1 MILVVAGTGR
11 SGTTVVTEM
20 LARHPRTAFV
30 SGLDD
35 RLWRLGLKGRLNG
48 RLYRGVTP
56 ARPAAM
62 RALEEATGVLGRDRL
77 RVAPSEAYHLL
88 DRHVLPGFS
97 RPCRDLVAEDLTPWA
112 ERRLRD
118 FVEARLEAQRADLMV
133 LHVTGWP
140 RTGFLRAAFPDA
152 RVVNVVRDGRAV
164 ASSWLQ
170 MGWWDGWQG
179 PDRWIYGPL
188 PAELHALWEA
198 SGRSFAVLAGLGWRM
213 LLEAAERAREVSP
226 DGSWSDLRYEDL
238 LADPRGRTAGLLDHA
253 GLVWDDRF
261 EAGWARHPL
270 TGDRAAA
277 YRDELTPAQVRE
289 VEGVTTEALA
299 RWGYQVG

>member
-1 MILVVAGTGR
+1 M
-11 SGTTVVTEM
+11 
-20 LARHPRTAFV
+20 
-30 SGLDD
+30 
-35 RLWRLGLKGRLNG
+35 
-48 RLYRGVTP
+48 
-56 ARPAAM
+56 
-62 RALEEATGVLGRDRL
+62 
-77 RVAPSEAYHLL
+77 
-88 DRHVLPGFS
+88 
-97 RPCRDLVAEDLTPWA
+97 AEDLTPWA

-213 LLEAAERAREVSP
+213 LLEAAERARERLA
-226 DGSWSDLRYEDL
+226 GRL
-238 LADPRGRTAGLLDHA
+238 LVGPAVRGPARRPARTHRRGC
-253 GLVWDDRF
+253 W
-261 EAGWARHPL
+261 
-270 TGDRAAA
+270 T
-277 YRDELTPAQVRE
+277 TPAS
-289 VEGVTTEALA
+289 GGTTGS
-299 RWGYQVG
+299 RPGGRGTR